1 MRICNKIDE
10 NLKMEQQLNDECL
23 LIIIIITTITI
34 ITSEMP
40 TIQACN

>member
-23 LIIIIITTITI
+23 LIIITITITI

-40 TIQACN
+40 AIQACN